1 MNFLFKALNYIH
13 DNNVQ
18 PTIKN
23 EIIFDTIYI
32 NFDVLKNA
40 LNKIEVRRNLFE
52 KGKQAAIRFLENSVQ
67 KLS

>member
-1 MNFLFKALNYIH
+1 LNFLFKALNYIH

-23 EIIFDTIYI
+23 EIIFDTIYM

-40 LNKIEVRRNLFE
+40 LNNIEVRRNLFE